1 MPKYEYVTYVTE
13 QVWGEI
19 EADNFEQAEEKVN
32 ALVDAEYSGDDVS
45 VEFDVFDEPVE
56 ETE

>member
-1 MPKYEYVTYVTE
+1 MSKYEYVTYITE
-13 QVWGEI
+13 QVWGEV
-19 EADNFEQAEEKVN
+19 EADSFVEAEEKVN
-32 ALVDAEYSGDDVS
+32 ALVDAEYGGSDLS

>member
-1 MPKYEYVTYVTE
+1 MSKYEYVTYITE
-13 QVWGEI
+13 QVWGEV
-19 EADNFEQAEEKVN
+19 EADSFVEAEEKVN
-32 ALVDAEYSGDDVS
+32 ALVDAEYSGSDVS

>member
-1 MPKYEYVTYVTE
+1 MSKYEYVTYITE
-13 QVWGEI
+13 QVWGEV
-19 EADNFEQAEEKVN
+19 EADSFVEAEEKVN
-32 ALVDAEYSGDDVS
+32 ALVDAEYSGSDLS